1 MSASSICLGCRKN
14 PRKSTHYLCSSCWS
28 ELPLETQC
36 RLTLRDH
43 DARHRLF
50 QLFSA
55 IRRGV
60 ALGEI
65 YVTQ

>member
-1 MSASSICLGCRKN
+1 MTGSSVCLGCRFN
-14 PRKSTHYLCSSCWS
+14 PRKSTHYLCATCWRQ
-28 ELPLETQC
+28 LPEESRD
-36 RLTLRDH
+36 RLLLHDP

-60 ALGEI
+60 PLDEI
-65 YVTQ
+65 QVSE